1 MGRELTPKE
10 SEEYLK
16 YREEQGHKAAELLG
30 IPYET
35 LVEIENRAREE
46 VLSDDSW
53 EKELAEKN
61 KRKAGIL

>member
-1 MGRELTPKE
+1 M
-10 SEEYLK
+10 K